1 MTSVGPSD
9 TLVVSGL
16 YPIAIPPAS
25 AVCSTPRR
33 RNAGDSAAGQA
44 GSTTGAA
51 ECPGVLMARDPSHLP
66 RACRHPA
73 IQAKAAEAALEI
85 SRMAIEEQLKICGH
99 KRDADVFELFLSQKE
114 LTEVIDLSRF
124 KKLKYLWLHHNKLHG
139 ITFLTRNYC
148 LAELYLNNN
157 AIFDIEGLHYL
168 PSLHILLLHQNELI
182 NLDATVK
189 ELKGML
195 NLKTL
200 TLYQNPLCQY
210 NLYRLYI
217 IYHLPGVELLDRNQ
231 VTEKERRSMIT
242 LFNHKKAHIVQSIA
256 FRGKVDASWDPRSPF
271 KQKPAQ
277 RVPSDFAFA
286 NNVDKTMFDD
296 PEDAVFVRSMK
307 RSAMSITS
315 LNWDTVPTREEKYLE
330 EKDTGP
336 AQMLT
341 ITLR

>member
-1 MTSVGPSD
+1 MKWAYTEDSEPLSF
-9 TLVVSGL
+9 LEK
-16 YPIAIPPAS
+16 
-25 AVCSTPRR
+25 PRGM
-33 RNAGDSAAGQA
+33 AGGCQCQSSSQ
-44 GSTTGAA
+44 
-51 ECPGVLMARDPSHLP
+51 
-66 RACRHPA
+66 
-73 IQAKAAEAALEI
+73 
-85 SRMAIEEQLKICGH
+85 AIEEQLKICGH
-99 KRDADVFELFLSQKE
+99 KKDADVFELFLSQKE

-157 AIFDIEGLHYL
+157 AIFDIE
-168 PSLHILLLHQNELI
+168 
-182 NLDATVK
+182 A
-189 ELKGML
+189 
-195 NLKTL
+195 
-200 TLYQNPLCQY
+200 LYQNPLCQY

-307 RSAMSITS
+307 RSAMAITS

>member
-1 MTSVGPSD
+1 MKWAYTEDSEPLSF
-9 TLVVSGL
+9 LEK
-16 YPIAIPPAS
+16 
-25 AVCSTPRR
+25 PRGM
-33 RNAGDSAAGQA
+33 AGGCQCQS
-44 GSTTGAA
+44 S
-51 ECPGVLMARDPSHLP
+51 
-66 RACRHPA
+66 
-73 IQAKAAEAALEI
+73 
-85 SRMAIEEQLKICGH
+85 
-99 KRDADVFELFLSQKE
+99 SQ
-114 LTEVIDLSRF
+114 
-124 KKLKYLWLHHNKLHG
+124 LHG

-168 PSLHILLLHQNELI
+168 PSLHILLLHHNELI

-307 RSAMSITS
+307 RSAMAITS